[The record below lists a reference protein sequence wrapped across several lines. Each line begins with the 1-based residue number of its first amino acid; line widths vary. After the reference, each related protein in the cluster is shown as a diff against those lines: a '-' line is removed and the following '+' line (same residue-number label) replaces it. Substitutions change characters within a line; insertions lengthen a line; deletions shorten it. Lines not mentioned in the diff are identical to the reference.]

1 MSDIDITDSLR
12 RAGLNPDGTPLGSS
26 GPRPKTGAGMYN
38 LANFVTEYDVFGS
51 ENPFVAPD
59 VPVNTAPDVP
69 VNTAPDVPFGTAPD
83 VPFGTAPDVPFGTA
97 PDVPFGTAPDVPV
110 DTAPNVPSSGVNFL
124 DTLNQQ
130 YATDYNNYL
139 STGQNETSWVNS
151 PKFQDFENK
160 VISGIDNLYDLND
173 YDRVQS
179 DFNFHSARSIA
190 DSPYAGSSSRIAG
203 ALQNKLNFFN
213 AIRNKDF
220 GSGAFSKGGMVSYNN
235 GIKSLF

>member
-1 MSDIDITDSLR
+1 MSDIDITDALR

-69 VNTAPDVPFGTAPD
+69 FGTAPDVPVGTAPDVPVNTAPDVP
-83 VPFGTAPDVPFGTA
+83 V
-97 PDVPFGTAPDVPV
+97 GTAPDVPV
-110 DTAPNVPSSGVNFL
+110 DTAPNVPSSGVDFL
-124 DTLNQQ
+124 DTLNRQ
-130 YATDYNNYL
+130 YTTDYNNYL
-139 STGQNETSWVNS
+139 STGENETSWVNS
-151 PKFQDFENK
+151 PIFQDFENK

-190 DSPYAGSSSRIAG
+190 DSPYAKSSSRIAS
-203 ALQNKLNFFN
+203 ALQNKLNFLN
-213 AIRNKDF
+213 SLKNNDF

>member
-12 RAGLNPDGTPLGSS
+12 RAGLNPDGTPLGSL

-38 LANFVTEYDVFGS
+38 LADFVTEYDVFGS

-59 VPVNTAPDVP
+59 VPVN
-69 VNTAPDVPFGTAPD
+69 
-83 VPFGTAPDVPFGTA
+83 TAPDVPFGTA

>member
-59 VPVNTAPDVP
+59 VPVN
-69 VNTAPDVPFGTAPD
+69 
-83 VPFGTAPDVPFGTA
+83 
-97 PDVPFGTAPDVPV
+97 TAPDVPV

>member
-59 VPVNTAPDVP
+59 VPVN
-69 VNTAPDVPFGTAPD
+69 
-83 VPFGTAPDVPFGTA
+83 TAPDVPFGTA

>member
-12 RAGLNPDGTPLGSS
+12 RAGLNPDGTPLGSL

-59 VPVNTAPDVP
+59 VPVN
-69 VNTAPDVPFGTAPD
+69 
-83 VPFGTAPDVPFGTA
+83 TAPDVPFGTA

>member
-38 LANFVTEYDVFGS
+38 LADFVTEYDVFGS
-51 ENPFVAPD
+51 ENPFV
-59 VPVNTAPDVP
+59 APDVP

-83 VPFGTAPDVPFGTA
+83 VPFGTAPDVPVDTA
-97 PDVPFGTAPDVPV
+97 PSVPV

-124 DTLNQQ
+124 DALNQQ
-130 YATDYNNYL
+130 YTTDYNNYL

-151 PKFQDFENK
+151 PIFQDFENK

-190 DSPYAGSSSRIAG
+190 DSPYAGSSSRIAS

>member
-1 MSDIDITDSLR
+1 MSDIDITDALR

-69 VNTAPDVPFGTAPD
+69 FGTAPD
-83 VPFGTAPDVPFGTA
+83 VPV
-97 PDVPFGTAPDVPV
+97 GTAPDVPV
-110 DTAPNVPSSGVNFL
+110 DTAPNVPSSGVDFL
-124 DTLNQQ
+124 DTLNRQ
-130 YATDYNNYL
+130 YTTDYNNYL
-139 STGQNETSWVNS
+139 STGENETSWVNS
-151 PKFQDFENK
+151 PIFQDFENK

-190 DSPYAGSSSRIAG
+190 DSPYAKSSSRIAS
-203 ALQNKLNFFN
+203 ALQNKLNFLN
-213 AIRNKDF
+213 SLKNNDF

>member
-69 VNTAPDVPFGTAPD
+69 VN
-83 VPFGTAPDVPFGTA
+83 TAPDVPFGTA